1 MPSLLSPVAKEMGST
16 LGMVEV
22 LSVDKVMWA
31 YCPAEPAP
39 LSNLRMWLPSNC
51 VVRST
56 EPPAWPV
63 ETGITVSSK
72 VKPLKVPAILMGGS
86 EVFTSDLMPAE
97 VLPPP
102 PPLATPTTA
111 TPANI
116 DDMPKPAAAA
126 GAAISAPD
134 SGAAVSAEVSGETGI
149 SN

>member
-72 VKPLKVPAILMGGS
+72 VKPLKVPSIFMGGFVMDES
-86 EVFTSDLMPAE
+86 IGAGGVAFFR
-97 VLPPP
+97 
-102 PPLATPTTA
+102 AT
-111 TPANI
+111 
-116 DDMPKPAAAA
+116 
-126 GAAISAPD
+126 GVRLSR
-134 SGAAVSAEVSGETGI
+134 
-149 SN
+149 